1 MIDPSYFSAALLTV
15 VLFKTFVWFQR
26 KSAGMIST
34 YPASWTE
41 SKLGFFR
48 AGQRAILLVT
58 ILSWIF
64 TFYLIYA
71 DPHPLFHRNML
82 SQNVAWWL
90 VGVLVLS
97 CIWVEVTRPTDWSKI
112 GLRLG
117 YIAIQTI
124 VALLFYILLFMFHAG
139 V

>member
-1 MIDPSYFSAALLTV
+1 MTLDPSHFPVLLLTV

-41 SKLGFFR
+41 RKLGFSR
-48 AGQRAILLVT
+48 VGQRAILLVT

-71 DPHPLFHRNML
+71 DPHPLFHDNKL

-97 CIWVEVTRPTDWSKI
+97 CMWVEVTRPTDWSKI
-112 GLRLG
+112 GSRLG

-124 VALLFYILLFMFHAG
+124 LIFYFGLAQTHG